1 MKCMYCG
8 CADSKV
14 IDSRATDDNNSIRR
28 RRECLNCGKRF
39 TTYETIEI
47 TPVMVV
53 KNDGTR
59 EPFDAAKVKRGIV
72 KSCEKRPVSMA
83 QIDAIVAD
91 IEKQVANS
99 LDQEISSIGIGEMV
113 MRQLK
118 DLDEVS
124 YVRFASVYKQF
135 KDMSTFMEFIEEFEH
150 RLKKTKE

>member
-1 MKCMYCG
+1 MYCG